1 MKSPG
6 SPSRNKQYD
15 AHMKSPSKSQ
25 YLVDKEQKERQRL
38 DNMIKEAKKR
48 IEDKMNKQSCSKNT
62 NISSSSS
69 G

>member
-6 SPSRNKQYD
+6 SPFRYKQYD

-48 IEDKMNKQSCSKNT
+48 IENKMNKQSNNNM
-62 NISSSSS
+62 NINNSSSS